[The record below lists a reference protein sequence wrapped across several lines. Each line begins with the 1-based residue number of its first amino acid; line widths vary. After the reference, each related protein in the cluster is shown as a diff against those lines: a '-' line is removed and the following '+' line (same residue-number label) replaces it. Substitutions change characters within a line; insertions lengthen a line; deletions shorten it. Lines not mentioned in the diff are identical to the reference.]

1 MRVDGIETPD
11 LGDRSYVVSDGT
23 SAVVIDPQRDVDRVE
38 ALLERLGVP
47 ATMVLETHLHNDYV
61 TGGHALARRS
71 GATYVVSGRDD
82 VAFERCSA
90 HGGDELSVGSMTVRV
105 LETPGHT
112 DNHLT
117 YVVSDHSGQPPAV
130 FSGGSLLYGSVGRTD
145 LLGEDRTD
153 DLTHKQWRSARKLAE
168 VLPDEAALYPT
179 HGFGSFCSSGGAS
192 GGSESTIGLEKA
204 RNDALLEDDEQQFV
218 DRLVAGLTGYPAYY
232 AHMGPLNALGPDEP
246 DLRPVKTM
254 DPGELAARIR
264 TGEWVVD
271 LRDRSAYAGR
281 HLAGTV
287 SIMIS
292 KQFSTYAGWV
302 IPWGAP
308 ISLIGENPEQV
319 ADAQRQLVR
328 IGIDHLAGSA
338 TGKLDE
344 IAPDVPV
351 RSYPQATFEDVA
363 AAGNAVILDVRRE
376 DEVKDGRIDGS
387 KHLPLPSLVDRMH
400 EVPHGKV
407 WVHCASGFRASIA
420 ASFLDR
426 AGHEVVHIDDEF
438 ANAEKAGL
446 RIIQP

>member
-1 MRVDGIETPD
+1 
-11 LGDRSYVVSDGT
+11 
-23 SAVVIDPQRDVDRVE
+23 
-38 ALLERLGVP
+38 
-47 ATMVLETHLHNDYV
+47 
-61 TGGHALARRS
+61 
-71 GATYVVSGRDD
+71 
-82 VAFERCSA
+82 
-90 HGGDELSVGSMTVRV
+90 
-105 LETPGHT
+105 
-112 DNHLT
+112 
-117 YVVSDHSGQPPAV
+117 
-130 FSGGSLLYGSVGRTD
+130 
-145 LLGEDRTD
+145 
-153 DLTHKQWRSARKLAE
+153 
-168 VLPDEAALYPT
+168 
-179 HGFGSFCSSGGAS
+179 
-192 GGSESTIGLEKA
+192 
-204 RNDALLEDDEQQFV
+204 
-218 DRLVAGLTGYPAYY
+218 
-232 AHMGPLNALGPDEP
+232 
-246 DLRPVKTM
+246 M

-308 ISLIGENPEQV
+308 ITLIGENPEQV

-363 AAGNAVILDVRRE
+363 SAGNAVILDVRRE
-376 DEVKDGRIDGS
+376 DEVKDGRIDGA

-420 ASFLDR
+420 ASILDR
-426 AGHEVVHIDDEF
+426 AGHEVVHIDDEY